1 MCDTNKCATGY
12 TGRAILPAGT
22 FAPNHY
28 VQFHYILN
36 HAISKPASL
45 VSSIQSLRLFICVCY
60 CLFMFFLKDLSVCVY
75 RKSRSVITSTILR
88 MRLRIFMSGFGAQ
101 KICLSLFA
109 RQRRWP
115 SKFFCLSLVRFIT
128 GCFTFSMELS
138 VIFSIISHSILMR
151 CFWRAEENHSPPASV
166 AQPTLPN

>member
-28 VQFHYILN
+28 MQFHYILN

-45 VSSIQSLRLFICVCY
+45 VSSIQSLAYSSACVTVYSC
-60 CLFMFFLKDLSVCVY
+60 FFKNLSVCVY
-75 RKSRSVITSTILR
+75 RKSRSVITSTILQ
-88 MRLRIFMSGFGAQ
+88 MHLRIFMSGFGAQ

-109 RQRRWP
+109 RQRRRP
-115 SKFFCLSLVRFIT
+115 SKIFCLSLVRFIT
-128 GCFTFSMELS
+128 GCFTFTMELS

-151 CFWRAEENHSPPASV
+151 CF
-166 AQPTLPN
+166 